1 MAQIELLLRDFF
13 NKHPDIR
20 QARKK
25 GLVNRRALARYIVR
39 AEHLEHTTIDALIS
53 VLRRFDTEKTKD
65 EEQFNKLLAEVTIST
80 KENIAILTLKKSP
93 RAIEKLA
100 RVISCVDYSRGE
112 ILKIVQGA
120 LSLKIFIDESNLKDV
135 KEIFDDKD
143 IIGIMKN
150 IAELNILFPKEAMEA
165 KGVLSYIASQLAM
178 EGINLIELITCTPE
192 LTLYVEKKHLLKA
205 YEALW
210 KLEES
215 AKANQGKIN
224 KSK

>member
-25 GLVNRRALARYIVR
+25 GLVNRRALARYIVK

-53 VLRRFDTEKTKD
+53 VLRRFDTETAKD
-65 EEQFNKLLAEVTIST
+65 EEQFNRLLSEVTIST
-80 KENIAILTLKKSP
+80 KENIAIIALKKT
-93 RAIEKLA
+93 AKAVEKLPK
-100 RVISCVDYSRGE
+100 VISCVDYSRGE

-120 LSLKIFIDESNLKDV
+120 LSLKIFIDETNLKAV
-135 KEIFDDKD
+135 KEIFDEKD
-143 IIGIMKN
+143 ILSIMKS
-150 IAELNILFPKEAMEA
+150 IAELNLVFPKEAMES
-165 KGVLSYIASQLAM
+165 KGVLSYIASHLAM
-178 EGINLIELITCTPE
+178 EGITIIELVTCTPE

-215 AKANQGKIN
+215 ARAGQGKIN

>member
-13 NKHPDIR
+13 NKHPDIK

-53 VLRRFDTEKTKD
+53 VLRRFDTEKAKD

-80 KENIAILTLKKSP
+80 KENIAILALKKSA
-93 RAIEKLA
+93 RAVEKLPK
-100 RVISCVDYSRGE
+100 VISCVDYSKGE

-120 LSLKIFIDESNLKDV
+120 LSLKIFIDEINLKAV

-143 IIGIMKN
+143 IIGIIKN
-150 IAELNILFPKEAMEA
+150 IAELNILFPKEAMES

-210 KLEES
+210 NLEEN
-215 AKANQGKIN
+215 AKLNQGKIN

>member
-20 QARKK
+20 QVRKK
-25 GLVNRRALARYIVR
+25 GLVNRRALARYIVK

-53 VLRRFDTEKTKD
+53 VLRRFDTEKAKD
-65 EEQFNKLLAEVTIST
+65 EEQFGKLLAEITIST
-80 KENIAILTLKKSP
+80 KENIVILTVKKSP

-120 LSLKIFIDESNLKDV
+120 LSLKIFIDESNLKPV

-143 IIGIMKN
+143 IISIIKN
-150 IAELNILFPKEAMEA
+150 IAEINIVFPKEAMEA
-165 KGVLSYIASQLAM
+165 KGILSYIASQLAM

-215 AKANQGKIN
+215 AKVNQGKIN

>member
-1 MAQIELLLRDFF
+1 MAQIELLVRDFF

-25 GLVNRRALARYIVR
+25 GLVNRRALARYIVK

-53 VLRRFDTEKTKD
+53 VLRRFDTEKAKD

-80 KENIAILTLKKSP
+80 KENIVILTLKKSP

-100 RVISCVDYSRGE
+100 KVISCIDYSKGE

-120 LSLKIFIDESNLKDV
+120 LSLKIFIDESNLKAI

-143 IIGIMKN
+143 IISIMKN
-150 IAELNILFPKEAMEA
+150 LAEINILFPKEAMEA

-224 KSK
+224 KQK